1 MTHHLPSDM
10 VDTSYND
17 DWIKKQEDG
26 HPVLCV
32 PRPEGAL
39 LVIGSRQAINEM
51 SPKQQAQ
58 LGMELIQIALQRLD
72 DVQTDT

>member
-1 MTHHLPSDM
+1 M

-58 LGMELIQIALQRLD
+58 LGIELIQIALQRLD

>member
-1 MTHHLPSDM
+1 MTRFPSDM

-58 LGMELIQIALQRLD
+58 LGIELIQIALQRLD